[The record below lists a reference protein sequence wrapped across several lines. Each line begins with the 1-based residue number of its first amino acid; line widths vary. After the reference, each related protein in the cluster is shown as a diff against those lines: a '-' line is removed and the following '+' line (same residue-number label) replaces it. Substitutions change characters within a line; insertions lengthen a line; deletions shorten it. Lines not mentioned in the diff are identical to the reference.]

1 MNLSKGINNLLKA
14 ITMFSQVCYTFLIYK
29 CGLTS
34 FEDSVISVCES
45 FIHKN
50 YILTK
55 VIQWGIQEIYED
67 GNINDNDKLKNYF
80 STFSNKIPYSHD
92 ELLYSNVLIKNAIQ
106 YASAHNDELVV
117 ENETQDEN
125 NGSYYIPINSGSV
138 ALVYKG
144 RLNDAHV
151 VIKILRPN
159 IRNKIKED
167 LDVLLNIF
175 DNIMIKKLI
184 SYYLKINFKTF
195 ITSNVDVLLNQCD
208 FKCEV
213 QNGVLFKNNF
223 KNKKNI
229 VIPTFYTQFTDN
241 FENMIVMEYLDGP
254 IAKNVPLDKIHKYSE
269 DIQSFSLET
278 IFRYKTLHG
287 DFHLGNIIIM
297 NDGKSIGIIDF
308 GIIYSVKND
317 LSDKLFDIVFLSFE
331 VKDIKILNQI
341 LKNIIRLICSNE
353 SQHKTIFNIMKEDEK
368 LINKMQCSNFS
379 ANMLIKLINK
389 IMSLENIEI
398 DSDLCRLLLST
409 MSCLQTVEYVNNNI
423 SLKKMMRLYM
433 SKCVEM

>member
-1 MNLSKGINNLLKA
+1 
-14 ITMFSQVCYTFLIYK
+14 
-29 CGLTS
+29 
-34 FEDSVISVCES
+34 
-45 FIHKN
+45 
-50 YILTK
+50 
-55 VIQWGIQEIYED
+55 
-67 GNINDNDKLKNYF
+67 
-80 STFSNKIPYSHD
+80 
-92 ELLYSNVLIKNAIQ
+92 
-106 YASAHNDELVV
+106 
-117 ENETQDEN
+117 
-125 NGSYYIPINSGSV
+125 
-138 ALVYKG
+138 
-144 RLNDAHV
+144 
-151 VIKILRPN
+151 
-159 IRNKIKED
+159 
-167 LDVLLNIF
+167 
-175 DNIMIKKLI
+175 
-184 SYYLKINFKTF
+184 
-195 ITSNVDVLLNQCD
+195 
-208 FKCEV
+208 
-213 QNGVLFKNNF
+213 
-223 KNKKNI
+223 
-229 VIPTFYTQFTDN
+229 
-241 FENMIVMEYLDGP
+241 MIVMEYLDGP

-308 GIIYSVKND
+308 GIIYSVKNE

-368 LINKMQCSNFS
+368 LINKMRCNNFS

-409 MSCLQTVEYVNNNI
+409 MSSLQTVEYVNNNI
-423 SLKKMMRLYM
+423 SLKKMMTLYM